1 MEHMPDFFMETEQRA
16 AAVGR
21 GITGLFPHHH
31 HAAPAAPQTP
41 AAAPVNLAATPVAVT
56 APPQGDTMS
65 AITDVEGFFGNAKNE
80 LARLEQALPAAL
92 ADAKKLEGNPLAQV
106 AIQAGEHFAAG
117 ILPPEALAV
126 LASNAGKLLNDL
138 LGLYNPQ
145 GAAAAAPVQQ
155 QPAVPV
161 PA

>member
-1 MEHMPDFFMETEQRA
+1 MPRMPTYDEIRDDFERGVRTAEQHIEHPFR
-16 AAVGR
+16 R
-21 GITGLFPHHH
+21 
-31 HAAPAAPQTP
+31 HAADAAPQTP
-41 AAAPVNLAATPVAVT
+41 ATVPATMKAATAA
-56 APPQGDTMS
+56 APPQEDTMT

-80 LARLEQALPAAL
+80 LVKLEQALPAAL

-126 LASNAGKLLNDL
+126 LASNAGRLLSDL

-145 GAAAAAPVQQ
+145 GAQASAAPVQP
-155 QPAVPV
+155 PAAPV